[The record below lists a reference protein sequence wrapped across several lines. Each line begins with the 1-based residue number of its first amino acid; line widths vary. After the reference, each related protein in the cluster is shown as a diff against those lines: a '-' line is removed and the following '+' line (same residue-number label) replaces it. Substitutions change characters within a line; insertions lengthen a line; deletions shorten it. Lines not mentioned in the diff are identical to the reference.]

1 MGKDTHV
8 EGEASSLALYFFAI
22 KLHHSPAS
30 EHGNCALY
38 RFDLL
43 KQNWGMKMCEDS
55 H

>member
-1 MGKDTHV
+1 MGKDTHI

-22 KLHHSPAS
+22 KLHRSLKS
-30 EHGNCALY
+30 EHGNRALY
-38 RFDLL
+38 RFNLL